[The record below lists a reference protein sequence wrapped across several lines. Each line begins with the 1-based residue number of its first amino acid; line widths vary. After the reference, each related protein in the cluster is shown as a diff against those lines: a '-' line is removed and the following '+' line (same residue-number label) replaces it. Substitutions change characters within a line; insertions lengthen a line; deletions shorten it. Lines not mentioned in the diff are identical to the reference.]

1 MCTVGSIARMRRM
14 SATPPDTSGSRGST
28 ITTSGRWSADQG
40 DGLGD
45 LAGAPDDGEAVS
57 DAEDPDQA
65 LARAVIGVD
74 DEQAEPAGD
83 R

>member
-1 MCTVGSIARMRRM
+1 MA
-14 SATPPDTSGSRGST
+14 SAT
-28 ITTSGRWSADQG
+28 
-40 DGLGD
+40 
-45 LAGAPDDGEAVS
+45 LAGAADDGEAVS

-74 DEQAEPAGD
+74 DEQAKPAGD

>member
-1 MCTVGSIARMRRM
+1 MASETWPV
-14 SATPPDTSGSRGST
+14 
-28 ITTSGRWSADQG
+28 
-40 DGLGD
+40 L
-45 LAGAPDDGEAVS
+45 PDDGEAVS

>member
-1 MCTVGSIARMRRM
+1 MDRRIDRADAPDERHAAGHVRQPWVDDHDVG
-14 SATPPDTSGSRGST
+14 PLV
-28 ITTSGRWSADQG
+28 ADQG

-45 LAGAPDDGEAVS
+45 LAGAADDGEAVS

-74 DEQAEPAGD
+74 DEQAKPAGD